1 MREKLEL
8 VADKNTIEE
17 RELRDYLRALIKRLN
32 HEDLMVEINALD
44 KNKTGHI
51 QFRDYIFYT
60 FELDADLFEKSRALS
75 TSQRPANPID
85 QDNENKI
92 EALYSMEKFK
102 WNLLTN
108 DEPTIDYESFYK
120 FRYSY
125 EFPDLQDKELNRMFE
140 LFDTNKNGNLDAK
153 ELSYL
158 IQGKQNR
165 IILYIYILC
174 LGNRYFI
181 FYFYLFFAAILFF

>member
-108 DEPTIDYESFYK
+108 DESTIDYESFYK

-140 LFDTNKNGNLDAK
+140 LFDTNKNGHLDAK

-158 IQGKQNR
+158 IQGKQDQ
-165 IILYIYILC
+165 IILYIFYVWEIDILF
-174 LGNRYFI
+174 LFFI
-181 FYFYLFFAAILFF
+181 FFAATYCYF